1 VVESYG
7 VDFSSPVCLYSDV
20 SNYAGGCCIT
30 QLRPDP
36 LPPDGQL
43 SEKLIEVPI
52 LFDSFVF
59 SSTQC
64 NYSTYKKELCAIVE
78 FCCKYRHYFFSKEA
92 SIIFTDHK
100 PLTYFLDSS
109 QLEGIYAHWASEL
122 SALYV
127 SIQWIAG
134 RRNKVADALS
144 RTIFPDCDGA
154 DEVLESLG
162 YIDTESQP

>member
-1 VVESYG
+1 M
-7 VDFSSPVCLYSDV
+7 
-20 SNYAGGCCIT
+20 
-30 QLRPDP
+30 
-36 LPPDGQL
+36 
-43 SEKLIEVPI
+43 PI

-59 SSTQC
+59 SSTQY
-64 NYSTYKKELCAIVE
+64 NYRTYKKELCVIVK
-78 FCCKYRHYFFSKEA
+78 FCHKYRHYFFSKEA

-109 QLEGIYAHWASEL
+109 QLEGIYARWASEL

-144 RTIFPDCDGA
+144 RTIFPDYDGA

-162 YIDTESQP
+162 YIDTES